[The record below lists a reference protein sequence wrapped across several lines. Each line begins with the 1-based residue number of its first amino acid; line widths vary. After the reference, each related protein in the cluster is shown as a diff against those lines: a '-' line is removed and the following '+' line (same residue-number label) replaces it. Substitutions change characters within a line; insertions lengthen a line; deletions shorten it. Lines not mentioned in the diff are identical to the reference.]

1 MLVLFWATGWS
12 GGGANLGCMCNLLE
26 VAEHKVNSGAAS
38 YRFSS
43 DDLDEDGVTYQ
54 TGP

>member
-1 MLVLFWATGWS
+1 MLVLFWATVWS

-26 VAEHKVNSGAAS
+26 VAEHKVNREAAS
-38 YRFSS
+38 YWFSF
-43 DDLDEDGVTYQ
+43 DDLDEDSVTYQ